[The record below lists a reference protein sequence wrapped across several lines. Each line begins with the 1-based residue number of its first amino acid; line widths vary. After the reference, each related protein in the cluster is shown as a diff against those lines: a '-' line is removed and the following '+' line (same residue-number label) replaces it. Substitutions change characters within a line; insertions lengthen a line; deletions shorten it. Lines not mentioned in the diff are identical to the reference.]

1 LNIVRAVEVDGPS
14 HFLLPD
20 ERGECAPNG
29 RTRLK
34 RRLLASAGWRVVAVP
49 YYEWDALGG
58 AEAQQRYLREA
69 LGTI

>member
-1 LNIVRAVEVDGPS
+1 MDGPS

-20 ERGECAPNG
+20 GRGERAPNG
-29 RTRLK
+29 STWLK